1 MTTDRTG
8 ADAQAKDGKKAAE
21 PFVTPQMM
29 AIEAEL
35 TAKRAALASTVD
47 ELAGRLDPRAQA
59 AKAVGQ
65 SKQLLRDAVDPDA
78 PLSGLGLDSL
88 MAVELRNEIRGRLGV
103 SLAIAGLLS
112 GATIRSV
119 SQQIATQVADGV
131 DGGGGSDGGAI
142 RRVARAEDVAAQLL
156 AQVEQAAGTE
166 TVGSVAGA
174 PAATSAEQGN
184 V

>member
-1 MTTDRTG
+1 MTTGRTG

-78 PLSGLGLDSL
+78 TPEARRKAHKVLG
-88 MAVELRNEIRGRLGV
+88 G
-103 SLAIAGLLS
+103 
-112 GATIRSV
+112 
-119 SQQIATQVADGV
+119 
-131 DGGGGSDGGAI
+131 
-142 RRVARAEDVAAQLL
+142 VAAGI
-156 AQVEQAAGTE
+156 AA
-166 TVGSVAGA
+166 VAA
-174 PAATSAEQGN
+174 ITWLRRR
-184 V
+184 